1 MMKLLLGSL
10 LVLAAGCLS
19 GAASAHGGVSIED
32 DHCIL
37 SIAAMRAHFTGYQPE
52 LRATQEF
59 CEDIPELGRA
69 IIVID
74 YISQELRQQKVEFRV
89 LKDEK
94 NLKSAGRY
102 ETLGTPEEIDAATIA
117 RMPAAILPRGTLTF
131 EHRFE
136 AQGWYIGLLTATDEA
151 TGKVE
156 HSVFPFR
163 VGVRHYGKYFISV
176 LFAVGLAVLAYYL
189 TRRKPFKA
197 AAVIS

>member
-1 MMKLLLGSL
+1 MMKLLLSSL
-10 LVLAAGCLS
+10 FVLVAGCLP
-19 GAASAHGGVSIED
+19 GVASAHGGVSIED

-74 YISQELRQQKVEFRV
+74 YISQELRQQRVEFRV
-89 LKDEK
+89 LKDAK

-102 ETLGTPEEIDAATIA
+102 ESLGTLEEIEAATIA
-117 RMPAAILPRGTLTF
+117 RMPPEVLPRGTLTF
-131 EHRFE
+131 EHRFD
-136 AQGWYIGLLTATDEA
+136 AQGWYIGLMTATDQT

-163 VGVRHYGKYFISV
+163 VGVRHYGNYLISA
-176 LFAVGLAVLAYYL
+176 LFAIGLAVLAYYL
-189 TRRKPFKA
+189 TRRKPFVP
-197 AAVIS
+197 AVEKL